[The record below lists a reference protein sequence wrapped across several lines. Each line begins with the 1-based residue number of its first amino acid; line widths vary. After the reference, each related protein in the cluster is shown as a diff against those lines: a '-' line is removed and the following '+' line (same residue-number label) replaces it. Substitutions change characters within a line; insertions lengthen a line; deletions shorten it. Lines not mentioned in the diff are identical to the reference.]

1 MAELY
6 TFRPLFPGSS
16 EIDQLFKICSLMGTP
31 DKSLWPE
38 GHRLASTIHF
48 QFPDCQK
55 VPLTSIVSKASTYGH
70 QLLEDM
76 LSWDPERRPTAQQA
90 MKYPFFEASK
100 RPTVN
105 IIGSSQF
112 GSNSSYLSSQSVS
125 NMNTINDLLS
135 KMNLNVVEAPPPLLA
150 PVKKLTSK
158 DLVRQSSK
166 EKINDLLLFSTNN
179 LQNSSQPDANNKTNR
194 KGFFLHQQ
202 PTTFPDSGIGDE
214 EQEMSNAMYNTVKPS
229 YIQVPVVVHKW
240 TEGPE
245 TPPKRRLS
253 NLSLIAKMTPVNQW
267 AIDDDGVEG
276 GGNDGDDEQE
286 EDEHTLKYAQDDD
299 DELGKILG

>member
-31 DKSLWPE
+31 DKSIWPE
-38 GHRLASTIHF
+38 GHRLASSIHF

-105 IIGSSQF
+105 ILGSSQF
-112 GSNSSYLSSQSVS
+112 GSNSSYLSSQ
-125 NMNTINDLLS
+125 NTINDILS
-135 KMNLNVVEAPPPLLA
+135 KMNLNVVEAPPPPLA
-150 PVKKLTSK
+150 PVKKLTSM

-179 LQNSSQPDANNKTNR
+179 LQNSNKPDANNKTNR

-214 EQEMSNAMYNTVKPS
+214 DQEMYNNIKPS

-267 AIDDDGVEG
+267 ALNDAIEG

-286 EDEHTLKYAQDDD
+286 EDE
-299 DELGKILG
+299 LGKILGWVALALQETDM